1 MQSRNSWL
9 GYVNLQG
16 CSRGWFKC
24 CCCFSAQGEAKLQ
37 VKNNAQ
43 SQLLDI
49 NLDFLVW
56 CLLLHPAFHEPDFF
70 WFVTKILFANAAGV
84 KIQLLERI
92 CLEVGLNEWCQV
104 CGYCWRFRF
113 FFNFL
118 KLLQCMLAERLGL
131 CRVIQMAPQERVSCC
146 ACTHFCLPSPFLSVH
161 SF

>member
-1 MQSRNSWL
+1 MFLGEPVLVQENKMQSRNSWL

-16 CSRGWFKC
+16 CSRGWVKC

-118 KLLQCMLAERLGL
+118 KLL
-131 CRVIQMAPQERVSCC
+131 
-146 ACTHFCLPSPFLSVH
+146 
-161 SF
+161 